1 MSVYSTNPS
10 DSASIYNTHY
20 DFFHLDS
27 LGRTSNNGVIIQW
40 PPNSCTIY
48 LKDPNTLLIRYQAAT
63 GENFGSVI
71 YHRQKK

>member
-1 MSVYSTNPS
+1 MSEYSTNPS
-10 DSASIYNTHY
+10 DSASIYSTHY
-20 DFFHLDS
+20 DFFFLDS
-27 LGRTSNNGVIIQW
+27 LGRTSNSGVVIQW
-40 PPNSCTIY
+40 PPNYCTIY